1 MEENRFEIVESIKK
15 YKDST
20 AYSLQKCN
28 LVVGN
33 EVVSTL
39 TLETKLNVGKNSE
52 TFFAKE
58 TDAFLVI
65 VTSLGKKS
73 GLPVYNSVKI

>member
-1 MEENRFEIVESIKK
+1 MEENRFEIVESTKK

-28 LVVGN
+28 IIIGN
-33 EVVSTL
+33 KVVSTL
-39 TLETKLNVGKNSE
+39 TLETELNVGKHSE

-58 TDAFLVI
+58 TDIFLRM
-65 VTSLGKKS
+65 VTLLSEKS
-73 GLPVYNSVKI
+73 GYPVCMKI